1 MFKLPEIKI
10 CFKLID
16 FIIFLIYMRNR
27 ILHFVLFFFIFYEHS
42 NDEIIILFNNFHIL
56 RVRYMLRTHNYIFV
70 LK

>member
-42 NDEIIILFNNFHIL
+42 NDEIIILFINFHIL